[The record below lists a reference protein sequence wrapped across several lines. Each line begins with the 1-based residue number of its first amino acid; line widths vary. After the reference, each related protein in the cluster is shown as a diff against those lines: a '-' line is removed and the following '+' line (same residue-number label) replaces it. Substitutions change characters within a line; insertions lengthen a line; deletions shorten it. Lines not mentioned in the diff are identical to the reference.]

1 MTCDF
6 VWYWCQKKLMMM
18 MRVLLDDEEDDGDD
32 DGWGCCLMMMTM
44 MRVLL
49 DGGKSWHKEAWMSH
63 TRLRQDVTRRHSW
76 AATSEESHHQAG
88 VTKCY
93 KVTQVVT
100 LVLPS
105 LKNCRLKKNS
115 HLDRELEPLK
125 EEKSLQS
132 VPNKLIQSRCVWI
145 LETRKTK
152 TKLHLCVITWV
163 STLQFEGSKLAL
175 ATLTTWST
183 RTRTLR
189 ASILHSL
196 YEWDTRIDQ
205 ICWNQPH
212 RFEVNRTLSVEFIS
226 I

>member
-1 MTCDF
+1 MACDF
-6 VWYWCQKKLMMM
+6 VWHVRYQEKLMMM
-18 MRVLLDDEEDDGDD
+18 VRVLLG
-32 DGWGCCLMMMTM
+32 
-44 MRVLL
+44 
-49 DGGKSWHKEAWMSH
+49 GGKSWHKEAWMSH

-76 AATSEESHHQAG
+76 VATSEENHHQAG
-88 VTKCY
+88 VTKCC

-105 LKNCRLKKNS
+105 LKICSLKKNS

-163 STLQFEGSKLAL
+163 STLQFEGGQVGPGNL
-175 ATLTTWST
+175 ATWQ
-183 RTRTLR
+183 
-189 ASILHSL
+189 HSQHNL
-196 YEWDTRIDQ
+196 EHK
-205 ICWNQPH
+205 N
-212 RFEVNRTLSVEFIS
+212 
-226 I
+226 